1 MGKVLVRYFDT
12 AKAKG
17 GLVAQVKLAMI
28 TKMSAVKALQAP
40 DSQEN
45 INIFEEAMRK
55 IDYSQQQDNFS

>member
-1 MGKVLVRYFDT
+1 MGNILAGYFSI

-28 TKMSAVKALQAP
+28 TKMSLEKAKQAP

-45 INIFEEAMRK
+45 IKLFEEAIEK
-55 IDYSQQQDNFS
+55 V

>member
-1 MGKVLVRYFDT
+1 MGKILESYFDI

-28 TKMSAVKALQAP
+28 TKMSAVKALQAS

-45 INIFEEAMRK
+45 IKLFEEAISK
-55 IDYSQQQDNFS
+55 INSSQQ